1 MVHFSSSSKCV
12 SPDIAEVPGK
22 KACARVPPAD
32 GKNRFIS
39 TFASLK
45 QQCYPKIHAGLRKSH
60 KLFQWNK
67 MNRCILWRMFVAHA
81 VIDNGV
87 TRFVWWCYVYEFQHS
102 WTQIARFTS
111 SVERASV
118 SVVVALEVDDDIC
131 VTAGNLP
138 EPQRRDAAPLIEG
151 VDEGPPMGENSS
163 QCTSDNIV
171 KQWMQQFLNLYWFLK
186 LFCAGV
192 KSLLAVLISMN
203 K

>member
-1 MVHFSSSSKCV
+1 
-12 SPDIAEVPGK
+12 
-22 KACARVPPAD
+22 
-32 GKNRFIS
+32 
-39 TFASLK
+39 
-45 QQCYPKIHAGLRKSH
+45 
-60 KLFQWNK
+60 
-67 MNRCILWRMFVAHA
+67 MFVAHA

-111 SVERASV
+111 SVERATV
-118 SVVVALEVDDDIC
+118 SVVVAFEVDDDIC

>member
-1 MVHFSSSSKCV
+1 
-12 SPDIAEVPGK
+12 
-22 KACARVPPAD
+22 
-32 GKNRFIS
+32 
-39 TFASLK
+39 
-45 QQCYPKIHAGLRKSH
+45 
-60 KLFQWNK
+60 
-67 MNRCILWRMFVAHA
+67 MFVAHA

-111 SVERASV
+111 SVERATV

-151 VDEGPPMGENSS
+151 VDEGPPIGENSS

-171 KQWMQQFLNLYWFLK
+171 KQWIQ
-186 LFCAGV
+186 
-192 KSLLAVLISMN
+192 
-203 K
+203 